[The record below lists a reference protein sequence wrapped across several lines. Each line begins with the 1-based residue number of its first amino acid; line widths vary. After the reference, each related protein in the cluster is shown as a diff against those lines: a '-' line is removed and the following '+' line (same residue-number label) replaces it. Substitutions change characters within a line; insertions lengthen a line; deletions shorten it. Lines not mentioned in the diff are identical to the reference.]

1 MTTPRLDLSG
11 VPVHLRDKLD
21 AQLSRLPGEVRDK
34 LQAQLARLPPDQL
47 ARLLEHGSPMLDK
60 ILARAEQVRASVS
73 PQKTSPAD
81 VKPAGHFNGT
91 VQAGDQP
98 GLVSK
103 ILFGLALV
111 AVLFYLL

>member
-21 AQLSRLPGEVRDK
+21 AQLSCLPDAVRDK
-34 LQAQLARLPPDQL
+34 LQQQLAQLPPDQL
-47 ARLLEHGSPMLDK
+47 AGLLEHGSPMLDK

-73 PQKTSPAD
+73 PQKKSPAD
-81 VKPAGHFNGT
+81 FKPTGHFNRT
-91 VQAGDQP
+91 VQPGDQP

-103 ILFGLALV
+103 ILFALV
-111 AVLFYLL
+111 LLLFYLL

>member
-21 AQLSRLPGEVRDK
+21 AQLSRLPAGVRDK
-34 LQAQLARLPPDQL
+34 LQLQLAQLPPDQL
-47 ARLLEHGSPMLDK
+47 ARLLEHGSPTLDK

-73 PQKTSPAD
+73 PQKKSLAD
-81 VKPAGHFNGT
+81 FKPIGHFNRT
-91 VQAGDQP
+91 VQPGDQP

-103 ILFGLALV
+103 ILFGLGLV
-111 AVLFYLL
+111 AVVYYMY